1 MSKKVIY
8 ENSYKV
14 ITEQDD
20 SQQLLTLI
28 NDDVDFLKRL
38 MEVLNQALPLNS
50 RNQVLRLLQQRV
62 QQLEQVGRQKK
73 QSAQKSPSS
82 IDTRNQ

>member
-20 SQQLLTLI
+20 NQQLLTLI
-28 NDDVDFLKRL
+28 NDNVDFLKRL
-38 MEVLNQALPLNS
+38 TEILNQTLPLNT
-50 RNQVLRLLQQRV
+50 RNQILRLLQQRV
-62 QQLEQVGRQKK
+62 QQLEQFGRQQK
-73 QSAQKSPSS
+73 QSAQKPTSP